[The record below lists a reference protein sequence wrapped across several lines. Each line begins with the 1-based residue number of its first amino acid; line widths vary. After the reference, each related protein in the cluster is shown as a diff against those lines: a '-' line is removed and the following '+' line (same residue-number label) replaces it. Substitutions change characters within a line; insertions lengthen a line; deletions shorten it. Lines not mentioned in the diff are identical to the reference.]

1 MSKFKIALLTLCVQL
16 ISGTAHA
23 AGGDLLF
30 YTPDETK
37 KMVVNNRILAKVN
50 NKAIS
55 VYDVMKKL
63 DMHFYRRFPE
73 FTSSVVARYQF
84 YTANWKQVLQDLIE
98 RELIMADAEEL
109 KIQVTAG
116 EVRQEME
123 ELFGPNVHQNLDKV
137 GLTFTDAWKMIQT
150 DIMMKR
156 VIFVKAQSKALKD
169 VTPLVI
175 RETYEKLAVE
185 NKRPEVWTYRTI
197 TVRDASKTKG
207 AEAAHQAHKLLV
219 EDQISMEDLPEKIK
233 ELASVAPTTKVT
245 ISEEFTQSEKEISP
259 TNKTAL
265 AEVAVGSYSQPLPQK
280 SRQDGT
286 IVYRIFFLKENT
298 PGGIVPLSEVEKNI
312 KNMLLDQAIQR
323 ETETYLKKLHKH
335 FDVQENHVDELTE
348 EGFEPFSLG

>member
-1 MSKFKIALLTLCVQL
+1 M
-16 ISGTAHA
+16 
-23 AGGDLLF
+23 F
-30 YTPDETK
+30 YTPDESK
-37 KMVVNNRILAKVN
+37 KLIVNNRILAKVN

-84 YTANWKQVLQDLIE
+84 YSANWKQILQDLIE

-109 KIQVTAG
+109 NLQVTAG
-116 EVRQEME
+116 EIRQEME

-156 VIFVKAQSKALKD
+156 VIYVKAQSKALKD
-169 VTPLVI
+169 VTPQVV
-175 RETYEKLAVE
+175 RETYEKLAEE

-197 TVRDASKTKG
+197 TIRDPSSTKG

-219 EDQISMEDLPEKIK
+219 EDSVELTDLNEKLK
-233 ELASVAPTTKVT
+233 ELASVAPTTKITV
-245 ISEEFTQSEKEISP
+245 SEEFTQTEKEISP
-259 TNKTAL
+259 TNKSAL
-265 AEVAVGSYSQPLPQK
+265 AEVDQGSYSQPIPQK

-286 IVYRIFFLKENT
+286 IVYRIFYLKENT

-312 KNMLLDQAIQR
+312 KNMLLDQAINR
-323 ETETYLKKLHKH
+323 ETDAYLKRLHKH
-335 FDVQENHVDELTE
+335 FDVQENHVDELSE

>member
-1 MSKFKIALLTLCVQL
+1 MSKYKIILLALCVYSCSL
-16 ISGTAHA
+16 YAV
-23 AGGDLLF
+23 GDLLF
-30 YTPDETK
+30 YTPDESK
-37 KMVVNNRILAKVN
+37 KLIVNNRILAKVN

-63 DMHFYRRFPE
+63 DLHFYRRFPE

-84 YTANWKQVLQDLIE
+84 YSANWQQILQDLID

-109 KIQVTAG
+109 KLQVTPG
-116 EVRQEME
+116 EIRQEME

-137 GLTFTDAWKMIQT
+137 GLSFTDAWKMIQT

-156 VIFVKAQSKALKD
+156 VVFVKAQSKALKD
-169 VTPLVI
+169 VTPQAV
-175 RETYEKLAVE
+175 REVYEKLAEE
-185 NKRPEVWTYRTI
+185 NKRPETWTYRTI
-197 TVRDASKTKG
+197 TIRDPNKTKG
-207 AEAAHQAHKLLV
+207 AEAAFQAHKLLV
-219 EDQISMEDLPEKIK
+219 DDHVALNDLQDKLK
-233 ELASVAPTTKVT
+233 ELVSVAPTTKVT

-265 AEVAVGSYSQPLPQK
+265 AEVDIDSYSQPIPQK

-286 IVYRIFFLKENT
+286 MVYRIFYLKENN
-298 PGGIVPLSEVEKNI
+298 PGGIIPLSEVEKNI
-312 KNMLLDQAIQR
+312 KNMLLDQAMNR
-323 ETETYLKKLHKH
+323 ETEAYLKKLHRH